1 MTDFTAPPQE
11 RTAFL
16 LHPAAPLHDTGW
28 GHPEHQGRMR
38 SLASTVGRDML
49 SLHGRVLQLEAEA
62 ADPAVYESVHT
73 AAHIQRVREA
83 VERAAASDTL
93 LQLDSDTRVSG
104 ASWDAVT
111 GSTGA
116 VLRALRGIGDGEFRR
131 AFVATRPPGHHATP
145 DGVMGF
151 CLFNHVAVAARWLQR
166 EGLAERVLIVDWDV
180 HHGNGTQDI
189 FEDDPSVFFCSLHQ
203 AGHWPGTG
211 AASEI
216 GSGAGE
222 GATLNVPVDPGVSRE
237 EYLHLFRDTMDRVRD
252 RFRPDWILVSAGFDA
267 MAGDPLGNLPLEP
280 ADFHRMTRHLVD
292 WAAEA
297 CDGRVVA
304 VLEGGYNPTRTG
316 QGAVAVIRA
325 LCGVEA
331 PSFPPAPPGSHRSP
345 TE

>member
-1 MTDFTAPPQE
+1 MVRGHPVSPE
-11 RTAFL
+11 GVTAFL
-16 LHPAAPLHDTGW
+16 LHPSAPLHDTGW

-38 SLASTVGRDML
+38 SLASTVGKDML

-62 ADPAVYESVHT
+62 ADPGVYELVHT
-73 AAHIQRVREA
+73 RAHVERVRLA
-83 VERAAASDTL
+83 VEQAAAGDSIL
-93 LQLDSDTRVSG
+93 PMDSDTRVSG
-104 ASWDAVT
+104 ASWEAVT

-116 VLRALRGIGDGEFRR
+116 VLRALRGIADGEFRR

-189 FEDDPSVFFCSLHQ
+189 FQDDPTVFFCSLHQ

-211 AASEI
+211 KASET
-216 GSGAGE
+216 GAGR
-222 GATLNVPVDPGVSRE
+222 GTGFTLNVPVDPGVSRS
-237 EYLHLFRDTMDRVRD
+237 EYLRLFEGAMQRVREH
-252 RFRPDWILVSAGFDA
+252 FTPDWILVSSGFDA

-280 ADFHRMTRHLVD
+280 EDFHRMTRLLVE
-292 WAAEA
+292 WAEEA

-304 VLEGGYNPTRTG
+304 LLEGGYNPVRTG
-316 QGAVAVIRA
+316 QGAVAVIRG

-331 PSFPPAPPGSHRSP
+331 PTFPAAAPARQ
-345 TE
+345 EEW